1 MLELTTVQW
10 YEQKLDECKRDITTA
25 QTIQEMD
32 KRSLAMLGRGFSR
45 KIKRCDMP
53 FQDQPAN
60 YRFIFHRGVATLK
73 SMLKNKRELEDAH
86 AKLET
91 LEAEINV
98 FLGPRRSTSGT
109 SAVPP
114 VLPEVSV
121 TIDQDWGNFITD
133 LNGGLTNSTNNP
145 NEELYNSDQGSV
157 TTLRNSSTATSTSAS
172 SGGVFSSARSEVTL
186 IETSVRRQTIAS
198 NRFNRTAR
206 SSFDQPNNSKALPT
220 TMKRS
225 TSMVEPASRQF
236 RTANHNT
243 LDKEM

>member
-1 MLELTTVQW
+1 MLELTAVQW

-25 QTIQEMD
+25 QTILEMD

-91 LEAEINV
+91 LEAEINE
-98 FLGPRRSTSGT
+98 FLGPRRST

-121 TIDQDWGNFITD
+121 SIDQDWGNFIAS
-133 LNGGLTNSTNNP
+133 LNGGLSDSTNNP
-145 NEELYNSDQGSV
+145 NEELYNFDQVSA

-186 IETSVRRQTIAS
+186 IETPVRRQTIAS
-198 NRFNRTAR
+198 NRFNRTVR
-206 SSFDQPNNSKALPT
+206 SSFDQPNNSKALTT

-243 LDKEM
+243 LDEEM